1 MMKGTTMARID
12 DSNTVYQSGQT
23 VPVTA
28 WYEAVGSRQKA
39 RQFEKG
45 ATFPNFDGRAICW
58 HLAGID
64 QPCIDAASRVTNGS
78 TVSTSTQPHV

>member
-1 MMKGTTMARID
+1 MARID

-23 VPVTA
+23 APVTG
-28 WYEAVGSRQKA
+28 WYEAVGVRQNA

-58 HLAGID
+58 HLVSTD
-64 QPCIDAASRVTNGS
+64 QPYMDTSSRVTSGS
-78 TVSTSTQPHV
+78 STTTGTQPHV